1 MVLDSR
7 EKAVENSD
15 LHSTVLL
22 PWSIKSIASKG
33 TSPLINAVSN
43 RTSSL
48 TAAFNNRRTLK
59 FKAQPTNAFFAT
71 VNQMFSGSSQLPT
84 TAKVLFRWLN
94 HAQRFDYRELG
105 SSRKPPD
112 KCVFRYRQSNVQR
125 LLSATDNCE
134 GTVSLTV
141 PCSTFWL
148 PWARQ

>member
-84 TAKVLFRWLN
+84 TAKVLFMLN
-94 HAQRFDYRELG
+94 VLI
-105 SSRKPPD
+105 
-112 KCVFRYRQSNVQR
+112 
-125 LLSATDNCE
+125 
-134 GTVSLTV
+134 TVSSAVVGSRPTNAFFATV
-141 PCSTFWL
+141 NQMFSGCSQL
-148 PWARQ
+148 PTTAKVLFR